1 MNQKIIS
8 IALACVL
15 SVLTAFATVMS
26 ASAVEG
32 SVGQHYDGEI
42 KGEGQSTDYKFNVS
56 ISGDFEFSV
65 TGELEKYGVQ
75 FFDAVGNKYVE
86 ESCHIGE
93 FSGKFYISAGS
104 YTIKISSFEKVTG
117 KYSLDFTFTPFYE
130 TFPETEG
137 GSNNTLET
145 ANAAETET
153 IYKGLLTESDKVD
166 IFKYHFDKRAMFAV
180 EATSHM
186 DSVNVYLLNENGEVI
201 GSKNLGEEQNHTFVT
216 SVTKGNTYYVV
227 FESADNSTGS
237 YELDTTKAVFGDYN
251 SDGKT
256 DVNDVTILQMFIAG
270 GYKFS
275 DLKSLSADIDG
286 DGLVMVTD
294 VTYLQICI
302 AENAE
307 II

>member
-1 MNQKIIS
+1 MKKKIIS
-8 IALACVL
+8 TALACVL

-32 SVGQHYDGEI
+32 SVSQHYDGEI
-42 KGEGQSTDYKFNVS
+42 KGEEQSTDYKFSVS

-86 ESCHIGE
+86 ESCHIGD
-93 FSGKFYISAGS
+93 FNGKFYISAGS

-117 KYSLDFTFTPFYE
+117 KFSLDFTFTPFYE

-145 ANAAETET
+145 ANEAETET
-153 IYKGLLTESDKVD
+153 IYKGLLTETDKVD
-166 IFKYHFDKRAMFAV
+166 IFKYHFDKRAMLAV

-201 GSKNLGEEQNHTFVT
+201 GSQNIGKEQNHTFVT
-216 SVTKGNTYYVV
+216 SVTKGGTYYVV
-227 FESADNSTGS
+227 FESTDNSTGS

-275 DLKSLSADIDG
+275 DLKTLSSDIDG